1 VAQVLRTTIRP
12 YDICVRYAGDEFIV
26 VLAGCGAE
34 EAEHKRRELQQAVDQ
49 LAFEARPGTLLPI
62 SISAGAAVFP
72 KDGDSYDALLAMAD
86 SRMYEDKG
94 RRKRG
99 DSHRQLSAASRSGP
113 H

>member
-1 VAQVLRTTIRP
+1 
-12 YDICVRYAGDEFIV
+12 
-26 VLAGCGAE
+26 
-34 EAEHKRRELQQAVDQ
+34 
-49 LAFEARPGTLLPI
+49 
-62 SISAGAAVFP
+62 
-72 KDGDSYDALLAMAD
+72 MAD